1 MPAWNPERTH
11 EMTDKRFLFLE
22 PLDFTFFRTPRPFFA
37 AEVLTAQGTFPLPQA
52 IYGAI
57 RSMILLDPDHGC
69 RELETFGREG
79 GCKSCAHVADC
90 RIPGLMGTP
99 DHHGSLGLKGPVLAR
114 RTDAGRLE
122 AWFSAPR
129 VLVRAGRDLD
139 VLQPAQL
146 PGNDPFS
153 SREKDDLNLAI
164 MVTPH
169 GTEYDKPAGEDHLV
183 SAGGLARILKGQ
195 PPERDQV
202 KPLHELFRPEPRVG
216 VALRMGAQGCER
228 TVEPSHLYTVCCH
241 RPAPGTGFLVELDGI
256 EHKDMSWPAVT
267 FLGGERRAAAVHSR
281 IDEAAWLPEPEV
293 TSHRLRLCLITPAI
307 FKNGWAPEW
316 LVNARGPSAG
326 PVSLLERFG
335 GGTARVRLVSA
346 AVGSPV
352 AVGGF
357 QMALLRKKNGFPAQ
371 RGPRPIRLAVPA
383 GSTYDI
389 EILNGDTARIAAAIS
404 KQGISEQEAEAGFG
418 VTVAGH
424 WEPVAIGGKS

>member
-1 MPAWNPERTH
+1 
-11 EMTDKRFLFLE
+11 MTDKRFLFLE

-69 RELETFGREG
+69 RELETFGRKD
-79 GCKSCAHVADC
+79 GCISCTYASGC

-99 DHHGSLGLKGPVLAR
+99 DNRGILGLKGPVLAR

-122 AWFSAPR
+122 AWFPAPR
-129 VLVRAGRDLD
+129 VLVRVGRDLD
-139 VLQPAQL
+139 VLRPAQI
-146 PGNDPFS
+146 PENDPLS
-153 SREKDDLNLAI
+153 DKEADDLNLAI
-164 MVTPH
+164 LMTPH
-169 GTEYDKPAGEDHLV
+169 GTEYEKLAGGDHLV
-183 SAGGLARILKGQ
+183 SAGGLTRILKGR
-195 PPERDQV
+195 PPERNQV
-202 KPLHELFRPEPRVG
+202 KPLKELFCPEPRAG

-267 FLGGERRAAAVHSR
+267 FMGGERRAAAVHSQ

-293 TSHRLRLCLITPAI
+293 TSHRLRLCLVTPAI
-307 FKNGWAPEW
+307 FKTGWVPEW
-316 LVNARGPSAG
+316 LVNACGPYAD
-326 PVSLLERFG
+326 PVPLPERLG

-346 AVGSPV
+346 VVGPPV

-389 EILNGDTARIAAAIS
+389 EIMKGDATRVAEAVFA
-404 KQGISEQEAEAGFG
+404 QGLSEQESEAGFG
-418 VTVAGH
+418 VTVVGH
-424 WEPVAIGGKS
+424 WEPVTIGGKS